1 MKTKPLISWPGGKTR
16 LLKHLLPY
24 IAPER
29 GYIEVFAGGCA
40 LLLAKERSTL
50 EVANDLNGDIINLFR
65 VANYHPDELS
75 KEIQRLPASRQLLAH
90 SVQLLRTDALTDVQR
105 AARFLYA
112 NKASFAG
119 TGTSLAIARAP
130 ESRAFLGTE
139 AIIERI
145 LAFSQRFD
153 KVIIE
158 NLDYR
163 RCLRLY
169 DHPGNL
175 FFLDPP
181 YLDSKA
187 SNYRGW
193 KQEEMQEF
201 HDHVVALSGQWIVTV
216 DDSLFNRQLWQGH
229 DILFLTTANGATNKA
244 KDPGKRF
251 GEMIIY
257 SPGVRTAAIQQK
269 AA

>member
-16 LLKHLLPY
+16 LLKHLLPH
-24 IAPER
+24 IAPDR

-50 EVANDLNGDIINLFR
+50 EVANDINGDIINLFR
-65 VANYHPDELS
+65 VANYHPDELIR
-75 KEIQRLPASRQLLAH
+75 EIRRLPASRQLLAQ
-90 SVQLLRTDALTDVQR
+90 SVALLRTDALTDVQR

-130 ESRAFLGTE
+130 ESSAFIGIE

-145 LAFSQRFD
+145 VAFSARFD
-153 KVIIE
+153 RVIIE

-163 RCLRLY
+163 RCLSLY

-193 KQEEMQEF
+193 DQKEMQEF
-201 HDHVVALSGQWIVTV
+201 RDHVIGLQGQWIVTV
-216 DDSLFNRQLWQGH
+216 DDSAFNRQLWRGH
-229 DILFLTTANGATNKA
+229 DIYYLTTANGATNKA

-257 SPGVRTAAIQQK
+257 GPGVRPAVAQAK

>member
-1 MKTKPLISWPGGKTR
+1 MKVKPLISWPGGKSR

-24 IAPER
+24 ITPAR

-40 LLLAKERSTL
+40 LLLAKDRSTL

-65 VANYHPDELS
+65 VANYHPDELI
-75 KEIQRLPASRQLLAH
+75 KEMRRLPSSRQLLAQ
-90 SVQLLRTDALTDVQR
+90 SVALLRTDALTDVQR

-145 LAFSQRFD
+145 VAFSQRFD

-187 SNYRGW
+187 ANYRGW
-193 KQEEMQEF
+193 IQAEMQEF
-201 HDHVVALSGQWIVTV
+201 HDLVISLNGQWIVTV
-216 DDSLFNRQLWQGH
+216 DDSLFNRQLWHGH
-229 DILFLTTANGATNKA
+229 DILFVTTANGATNKA

-257 SPGVRTAAIQQK
+257 GPGVRTAASQKK

>member
-1 MKTKPLISWPGGKTR
+1 M
-16 LLKHLLPY
+16 
-24 IAPER
+24 
-29 GYIEVFAGGCA
+29 
-40 LLLAKERSTL
+40 
-50 EVANDLNGDIINLFR
+50 
-65 VANYHPDELS
+65 ANYHPEELS
-75 KEIQRLPASRQLLAH
+75 KEISRLPSSRELLAH
-90 SVQLLRTDALTDVQR
+90 SVALLRTDALTDVQR

-119 TGTSLAIARAP
+119 TGTSLAITRAP
-130 ESRAFLGTE
+130 DSRAFLGTS

-145 LAFSQRFD
+145 TAFSQRFD

-169 DHPGNL
+169 DHSDNL

-181 YLDSKA
+181 YLHSKA

-193 KQEEMQEF
+193 TQEEMQEF
-201 HDHVVALSGQWIVTV
+201 HHNVLALQGRWIVTV
-216 DDSLFNRQLWQGH
+216 DDSLFNRQLWHGH

-257 SPGVRTAAIQQK
+257 GPGVRPADAMAK

>member
-1 MKTKPLISWPGGKTR
+1 MKVKPLISWPGGKSR

-24 IAPER
+24 ISQER

-40 LLLAKERSTL
+40 LLLAKDRSTL

-75 KEIQRLPASRQLLAH
+75 KEMSRLPSSRELLAH
-90 SVQLLRTDALTDVQR
+90 SVALLRTDALTDVQR

-130 ESRAFLGTE
+130 ESRAFLGTA

-145 LAFSQRFD
+145 TAFSQRFD

-193 KQEEMQEF
+193 TQEEMQEF
-201 HDHVVALSGQWIVTV
+201 HDHVIALHGHWIVTV
-216 DDSLFNRQLWQGH
+216 DDSLFNRQLWHGH

-257 SPGVRTAAIQQK
+257 GPGIRPAAAIAK

>member
-1 MKTKPLISWPGGKTR
+1 MKPKPLISWPGGKTR
-16 LLKHLLPY
+16 LLKHLIPH
-24 IAPER
+24 ISPDR

-50 EVANDLNGDIINLFR
+50 EVANDLNGYIINLFR
-65 VANYHPDELS
+65 VANYHPDELI
-75 KEIQRLPASRQLLAH
+75 KEIGRLPASRELLAD
-90 SVQLLRTDALTDVQR
+90 SVALLRTDALTDVQR

-130 ESRAFLGTE
+130 DSRAFIGTA

-145 LAFSQRFD
+145 TAFSQRFD

-187 SNYRGW
+187 ANYRGW
-193 KQEEMQEF
+193 SEAEMQEF
-201 HDHVVALSGQWIVTV
+201 HDHVLALHGQWIVTV
-216 DDSLFNRQLWQGH
+216 DNSLFNRKLWTGH
-229 DILFLTTANGATNKA
+229 DCLFLITANGATNKA

-251 GEMIIY
+251 GEMVIY
-257 SPGVRTAAIQQK
+257 GPGVRPAPAATK